1 MLIDGHYDNNPTCSE
16 EEHYKKSKEQISEIL
31 KLLEEL
37 DSMGDNK
44 C

>member
-1 MLIDGHYDNNPTCSE
+1 MLIEGYCDNNSMCSE
-16 EEHYKKSKEQISEIL
+16 EEYYEKSKEQISEIL

-37 DSMGDNK
+37 DYKEGNK